1 MGIFFAKSRT
11 ELTAKVKELRNQGSI
26 VFLIQQIYTAKAK
39 AV

>member
-11 ELTAKVKELRNQGSI
+11 ELTAKVKELRSQGSI
-26 VFLIQQIYTAKAK
+26 VFLIQQIYTPPVK